1 VWIICTKNRKLG
13 ESGSHV
19 SLLTKIRAKSK
30 KKTWYSSQAATQR
43 VQKLRVE
50 YWEKIKDIKPEN
62 LVFLDE
68 TGILLGLTR
77 THSRSPSGTRVVET
91 KPFYRG
97 ALIHSY
103 WRN

>member
-1 VWIICTKNRKLG
+1 M
-13 ESGSHV
+13 
-19 SLLTKIRAKSK
+19 SLFTKIRAKSQ
-30 KKTWYSSQAATQR
+30 KKTWYSSQAATER
-43 VQKLRVE
+43 AQKLRVE

-62 LVFLDE
+62 LVFLEE

-77 THSRSPSGTRVVET
+77 THSRSLPGTRVAEI

-97 ALIHSY
+97 VLIHGY